1 MGWSATRD
9 FRHTPG
15 LRGVAEPES
24 VEPEARRWRLATC
37 VNRRLRQGRVHAG
50 LSCRMFASLV
60 LGINPAAAGAQGI
73 VIGLT
78 NASRIGEGDK
88 RIP

>member
-1 MGWSATRD
+1 
-9 FRHTPG
+9 
-15 LRGVAEPES
+15 
-24 VEPEARRWRLATC
+24 
-37 VNRRLRQGRVHAG
+37 
-50 LSCRMFASLV
+50 MFASLV